1 MYSKVTGQDGG
12 ELKEV
17 WKWLKMVTHEYQAF
31 VIFYS
36 LKDSIMAVVED
47 MEGRIQSQTAKDEL
61 TFMEKECYKIMNRL
75 ANVVLK
81 QQ

>member
-1 MYSKVTGQDGG
+1 MYTKVTGQDAG

-17 WKWLKMVTHEYQAF
+17 WKWLKMVTHEYQAL
-31 VIFYS
+31 VMFYT

-47 MEGRIQSQTAKDEL
+47 MEGRMHGETAKEEL
-61 TFMEKECYKIMNRL
+61 SFMEKECYKIMNRL
-75 ANVVLK
+75 ANMVLK